1 MRLTSVVKVVILAA
15 AVALPVSF
23 SAAEAKTM
31 KLPPGACAI
40 GKKGVLASSMVCSY
54 GCDPKT
60 MMCMQ
65 QLCINGVL
73 NQVGLCFS
81 PFCSPKCG
89 G

>member
-31 KLPPGACAI
+31 KLPPGAYAF
-40 GKKGVLASSMVCSY
+40 GKKGVIAGGVICSY
-54 GCDPKT
+54 NCDPKT
-60 MMCMQ
+60 MVCGQ
-65 QLCINGVL
+65 QLCINGAL